1 MKCVETEGYAQEKNS
16 KEVDPK
22 FDTIMEDESINMMR
36 LRQGPVSMTERNTE
50 EDMQE
55 QDHCLKKSGL
65 RRCTVKTQTKNR

>member
-1 MKCVETEGYAQEKNS
+1 MPKKRKP

-22 FDTIMEDESINMMR
+22 FDTLMQEESINIMR

-55 QDHCLKKSGL
+55 QDHCFKKSVL
-65 RRCTVKTQTKNR
+65 RRRTVKTQPKNR